1 MEVSTT
7 NSMTETEN
15 IYDYINAY
23 LLNPSVFII
32 IGIVV
37 VVYII
42 IFLSLGN
49 KNANNNSG
57 MFDSQSQSSEGSN
70 PANQILIII
79 AIGIFIVLVFI
90 NGLQYFFNIDIV
102 ASIKNLFS
110 GEPQI
115 QVEVTEPTPS
125 PLAPSFSRRKQVFN
139 IPGNYYGYEDAKALC
154 KAYEGE
160 LATYEQV
167 EDAYKNGGEWCNYG
181 WSDKQMALFPT
192 QQQTFDKLQTIQG
205 HEHDCGRPGVNGG
218 FIANPRVQ
226 FGVNCYGYKPRIRTE
241 EEEMMQNT
249 SPYPKTKKDIAM
261 EQRVDYWRNKINEI
275 LLSPFNYNEWND

>member
-32 IGIVV
+32 IGIVIV
-37 VVYII
+37 LYII

-49 KNANNNSG
+49 KNDNNNSS
-57 MFDSQSQSSEGSN
+57 MFDSQSQPSESSN
-70 PANQILIII
+70 PASKTLIII
-79 AIGIFIVLVFI
+79 ASGIFILLVFI

-115 QVEVTEPTPS
+115 QVEVTEPTQPT
-125 PLAPSFSRRKQVFN
+125 LSFARRKEVFN
-139 IPGNYYGYEDAKALC
+139 IPGNYYAYPDAKALC
-154 KAYEGE
+154 KAYDGE
-160 LATYEQV
+160 LATYEQI
-167 EDAYKNGGEWCNYG
+167 EDSYKNGGEWCNYG

-205 HEHDCGRPGVNGG
+205 HEHDCGRPGINGG
-218 FIANPRVQ
+218 YIANPLVR
-226 FGVNCYGYKPRIRTE
+226 FGVNCYGYKPQITSE

-249 SPYPKTKKDIAM
+249 SPYPKSKKDIAM
-261 EQRVDYWRNKINEI
+261 EQRVDYWKNKINEI
-275 LLSPFNYNEWND
+275 LLSPFNYNEWHA

>member
-7 NSMTETEN
+7 NSMTEIQN
-15 IYDYINAY
+15 MYDYINAY

-32 IGIVV
+32 IGIVIV
-37 VVYII
+37 LYII

-57 MFDSQSQSSEGSN
+57 MFDSQNESSENN
-70 PANQILIII
+70 PASKTLIII
-79 AIGIFIVLVFI
+79 AVGIFVLLVFI

-102 ASIKNLFS
+102 ASIKDLFS

-115 QVEVTEPTPS
+115 QVEVTEG
-125 PLAPSFSRRKQVFN
+125 PLPIQNVSFSRRKEVFN
-139 IPGNYYGYEDAKALC
+139 IPGNYYGYADAKALC
-154 KAYEGE
+154 KAYDGE
-160 LATYEQV
+160 LATYQQI
-167 EDAYKNGGEWCNYG
+167 EDSYKNGGQWCNYG

-192 QQQTFDKLQTIQG
+192 QQQTFDTLQTIPG
-205 HEHDCGRPGVNGG
+205 HENDCGRPGVNGG
-218 FIANPRVQ
+218 YIANPLVR
-226 FGVNCYGYKPRIRTE
+226 FGVNCYGYKPDITSE

-261 EQRVDYWRNKINEI
+261 EQRVDYWKNNIDEI
-275 LLSPFNYNEWND
+275 LLSPFNNYQWNA